1 MLSSLVRIIYGNV
14 LLGHFSSSF
23 EKPRFYAEVELLVA
37 RSTNYIDA
45 VVDFCSRRGIAVETM
60 TPNRS
65 EPTGYKVVRVRFKD
79 GRPGLAASTT
89 VMSSADDDFRIAR
102 CATDSRLTHVIAG
115 AASSLPSRSDRRA

>member
-1 MLSSLVRIIYGNV
+1 MPTSGIID
-14 LLGHFSSSF
+14 LES
-23 EKPRFYAEVELLVA
+23 RFYAEVESLVA
-37 RSTNYIDA
+37 RGTNYIDA
-45 VVDFCSRRGIAVETM
+45 VVDFCSRRGIEVETM

-115 AASSLPSRSDRRA
+115 ACQSSSLPSRSDRRA